1 LLNYIRDI
9 SLERIYGMANFD
21 LANTLQING
30 ETYNINA
37 VQAKHATDADTAK
50 KAKQLEHVLSLII
63 NTFSDTA
70 EKIYYDG
77 SEDYK
82 VSLVPASGGKF
93 TGPLRVPNVEGTI
106 NKTGDVIEP
115 EAVLNYSDIA
125 NTVLTEFINKSTIY
139 NWDGEELLPQIT
151 GGTINGISIVVGNR
165 ANLESFVNANNRKT
179 KNHILA
185 FLYISLDADADN
197 TEDNA
202 IYYGTY
208 DSTATRLAGSAA
220 NKLIKPRELSVSLA
234 STAAVKFDGTKDVTL
249 GITGKLPVANGG
261 TGAGSAEEAI
271 KNLGVAA
278 ASHTHKYAA
287 SSEVNGAAIKA
298 VCDNDGHEITKYYQ
312 PRILTGT
319 VDPSKSTVAAVKNAA
334 DGAIYIKYTT

>member
-1 LLNYIRDI
+1 
-9 SLERIYGMANFD
+9 MANFD

-37 VQAKHATDADTAK
+37 VQAEHATAADTAK

-70 EKIYYDG
+70 EKIDYDG
-77 SEDYK
+77 SEDYE

-115 EAVLNYSDIA
+115 EAVLNYNDIA
-125 NTVLTEFINKSTIY
+125 NTVLTEFINNSTIY

-197 TEDNA
+197 TDDNA

-208 DSTATRLAGSAA
+208 KSTATRLAGSAA
-220 NKLIKPRELSVSLA
+220 NKLIKPRELNVSLA

-249 GITGKLPVANGG
+249 GVTGKLPVANGG
-261 TGAGSAEEAI
+261 TGAGSAEEAR

-287 SSEVNGAAIKA
+287 SSEVGGAATKA
-298 VCDNDGHEITKYYQ
+298 ISDNAGHEIAKYYQ
-312 PRILTGT
+312 PLILTGT

-334 DGAIYIKYTT
+334 NGAIYIKYTT